1 MAHNPKLKAAAV
13 ADLLTGLSANKVAV
27 KYKIGKATVIQW
39 SKELKEAQ
47 NQPGKPTKTDRSV
60 SEEIRQRR
68 FDEALERFLT
78 STIGML
84 QVWATECSDPRFI
97 RENPTGVNALGQS
110 VLDRAERIMANIRE
124 SEPSQAED

>member
-1 MAHNPKLKAAAV
+1 MAHDPKLKAAAV
-13 ADLLTGLSANKVAV
+13 ADLMTGLSANRVAT
-27 KYKIGKATVIQW
+27 KYGIAKATVIQW
-39 SKELKEAQ
+39 SKDLRDAGNRLVE
-47 NQPGKPTKTDRSV
+47 PTKTDRSIP
-60 SEEIRQRR
+60 EEIRQRR

-78 STIGML
+78 ATVGML
-84 QVWATECSDPRFI
+84 QAWATECSDPRFI